1 MDLLLALISGVGIG
15 SVLGF
20 VGAGGSMLAVP
31 IFIYVFG
38 LTPVTATTASL
49 LVVFVGAF
57 SGVIPKIKEKEVLI
71 KEALV
76 IWALGLI
83 TNLTGAYFLPRIPE
97 SIVLT
102 GFAMVLISAGISMLI
117 PAPIQSSERRVS
129 PVALVAISLVIGAL
143 TGLFGIGGGFL
154 AIPILVLFFNVA
166 PSKAAGTSLF
176 IITINTLTGF
186 FAHYRHWSDVD
197 WTLPIVI
204 ALVALVIS
212 RLASLRSSQ
221 LSPTTLK
228 RAFAYFVFA
237 IALFTLVET
246 WVIG

>member
-71 KEALV
+71 KEAFV

-117 PAPIQSSERRVS
+117 PAPIQSPERRVS
-129 PVALVAISLVIGAL
+129 PLALVAISLVIGAL

-154 AIPILVLFFNVA
+154 AIPILILFFNVA

-212 RLASLRSSQ
+212 RLASRRSSQ

>member
-154 AIPILVLFFNVA
+154 AIPILILFFNVA

-212 RLASLRSSQ
+212 RLASRRSSR

>member
-71 KEALV
+71 KEAFV

-129 PVALVAISLVIGAL
+129 RVALVAISLVIGAL

-154 AIPILVLFFNVA
+154 AIPILILFFNVA

-246 WVIG
+246 WVIA

>member
-71 KEALV
+71 KEAFV

-129 PVALVAISLVIGAL
+129 PLALVAISLVIGAL

-154 AIPILVLFFNVA
+154 AIPILILFFNVA

-212 RLASLRSSQ
+212 RLASRRSSQ

>member
-71 KEALV
+71 KEAFV

-129 PVALVAISLVIGAL
+129 RVALVAISLVIGAL

-154 AIPILVLFFNVA
+154 AIPILILFFNVA

-212 RLASLRSSQ
+212 RLASRRSSQ

>member
-117 PAPIQSSERRVS
+117 PAPIQSPERRVS
-129 PVALVAISLVIGAL
+129 PLALVAISLVIGAL

-154 AIPILVLFFNVA
+154 AIPILILFFNVA

>member
-129 PVALVAISLVIGAL
+129 PLALVAISLVIGAL

-154 AIPILVLFFNVA
+154 AIPILILFFNVA

-212 RLASLRSSQ
+212 RLASRRSSQ